1 MLASFGR
8 FMTTKSFA
16 FMPNSV
22 LQPRGNALI
31 EIKTRGPSCNNLVR
45 LLGDSMRVKAARHA
59 FGFRRKGATGMSTLS
74 GKPDPVVLR
83 IAMADVGEA
92 FSRGLRDFQA
102 LLPRD
107 IALALIYVII

>member
-1 MLASFGR
+1 MSKPHGTHLVLKYTKR
-8 FMTTKSFA
+8 FA
-16 FMPNSV
+16 
-22 LQPRGNALI
+22 
-31 EIKTRGPSCNNLVR
+31 
-45 LLGDSMRVKAARHA
+45 
-59 FGFRRKGATGMSTLS
+59 GATGISSLS

-107 IALALIYVII
+107 IALASIYVIGGLVIL